1 MFDLTIQRIDNQ
13 SKARSSMARRLIS
26 WILYAKRR
34 LRVEEIQTEFAI
46 DEDGL
51 HYENMPTPEI
61 LLYIC
66 IGMVVF
72 NRDDST
78 FGLVHTSAYEYV
90 YASISPE
97 TSHFDIAQMSV
108 RYLGLKGLI
117 PKPCNSSKELMARS
131 DNLKF
136 LSYSAKPRVYYICNQ
151 DSEKRLQA
159 SIMGLLNDEKPR
171 NAAFQALQ
179 FRREFRGALAD
190 EIFDSVPKGQH
201 ALHITAYWNLNE
213 TSKIILEAGET
224 CL

>member
-1 MFDLTIQRIDNQ
+1 
-13 SKARSSMARRLIS
+13 
-26 WILYAKRR
+26 
-34 LRVEEIQTEFAI
+34 
-46 DEDGL
+46 
-51 HYENMPTPEI
+51 
-61 LLYIC
+61 
-66 IGMVVF
+66 
-72 NRDDST
+72 
-78 FGLVHTSAYEYV
+78 
-90 YASISPE
+90 
-97 TSHFDIAQMSV
+97 
-108 RYLGLKGLI
+108 
-117 PKPCNSSKELMARS
+117 MARS